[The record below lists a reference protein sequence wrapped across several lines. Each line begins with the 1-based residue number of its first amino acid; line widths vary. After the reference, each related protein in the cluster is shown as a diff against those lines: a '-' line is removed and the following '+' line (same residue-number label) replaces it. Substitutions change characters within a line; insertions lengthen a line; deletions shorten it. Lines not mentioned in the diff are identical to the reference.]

1 MKMSRMRIATEIG
14 LTLYDRISEASL
26 KFIEEWD
33 PDLHYALV
41 QARKKHEVRS
51 RKKRKKKGGE

>member
-1 MKMSRMRIATEIG
+1 MSRMRTATEIG
-14 LTLYDRISEASL
+14 LAICGTISEDTL

-41 QARKKHEVRS
+41 QARKKRTRRS
-51 RKKRKKKGGE
+51 RKNK

>member
-1 MKMSRMRIATEIG
+1 MSRMRTATEIG
-14 LTLYDRISEASL
+14 LAICEKISEDSL

-41 QARKKHEVRS
+41 QARKKRS
-51 RKKRKKKGGE
+51 RRRAKK